1 MGETELCN
9 ILKKWREQASMGF
22 VRFLNG
28 NTTDCREANL
38 QFVSL
43 RDVILHFDEWNVNW
57 SINLTDLEFDMTKK
71 PYVRQFLQHPEKYL
85 TNINDEVGDGT
96 DTTNDHRG
104 YSSFPPVLAHGRE
117 FASARIAPI
126 TDAVYADSHNTK
138 YIAKVMKDIRK
149 CKKDAVQIIL
159 SCLQSGKCDSFR
171 QALINNGVISVILRF
186 LSQCEHEDF
195 KDVIGKVRGNLRTP
209 ADWIKI
215 LIWFGSLDQCK
226 LDIVNGI
233 QALVRCLTDETKRLF
248 FKSNKY
254 WHEAVTPFVSLLSD
268 MLNPSSVDISAKV
281 SNILLQNEGFLESIV
296 QKCFWNSH
304 RSDLVKEYESYHP
317 LFCIKTLEAFAHV
330 VIRNII
336 VIGLGR
342 EMAPESFPEDGVD
355 LVKTIAIIPVVS
367 GAYDSGC
374 NVYFVAGMVRMLKDV
389 NSHFPDDRRDHFDT
403 LQMCML
409 IADCADKE
417 VLADVIKL
425 GNMFTA
431 NIDDA
436 CDVLRLSRS
445 MILCYDSA
453 AKGLA
458 YPIDRRVAFA
468 IKSGLLDMCFEF
480 ITHFVCDMSVQVI
493 SREPKRDELIR
504 HLVGIAQLI
513 QAVALHQNTSKAI
526 RDRRC
531 QIMEALQPL
540 SIQVKTEQS
549 TQFFDILS
557 SVIELNE
564 GSCSRCNKPIDWRTA
579 LFCEG
584 CRRVAYC
591 GVKCQKKDW
600 RYGSHC
606 WNCSFLACSA
616 HVLGLTT
623 CDVRRSRNIVELTG
637 LRNNIITSQKK
648 LFLQHEVALFSQ
660 LLTYPDRSDY
670 IVVFDLSTK
679 QQPFIFVHYSV
690 QCTCSTQRNWF
701 EDFRSLEKVVCLFM
715 SDVLNGEI
723 DDEGNVN
730 RIGVYAAF
738 SIPNQIQSLEAAR
751 NSSAPSLPALRP

>member
-1 MGETELCN
+1 MNGTLCTRYGSHPN
-9 ILKKWREQASMGF
+9 TDSYQGGTVKKTGVRIYGF
-22 VRFLNG
+22 
-28 NTTDCREANL
+28 T
-38 QFVSL
+38 
-43 RDVILHFDEWNVNW
+43 
-57 SINLTDLEFDMTKK
+57 
-71 PYVRQFLQHPEKYL
+71 
-85 TNINDEVGDGT
+85 
-96 DTTNDHRG
+96 
-104 YSSFPPVLAHGRE
+104 
-117 FASARIAPI
+117 
-126 TDAVYADSHNTK
+126 
-138 YIAKVMKDIRK
+138 
-149 CKKDAVQIIL
+149 
-159 SCLQSGKCDSFR
+159 QS
-171 QALINNGVISVILRF
+171 
-186 LSQCEHEDF
+186 
-195 KDVIGKVRGNLRTP
+195 
-209 ADWIKI
+209 
-215 LIWFGSLDQCK
+215 
-226 LDIVNGI
+226 
-233 QALVRCLTDETKRLF
+233 QALVRCLTDDTKRLF

-268 MLNPSSVDISAKV
+268 MLIPSSVDISAKV

-304 RSDLVKEYESYHP
+304 RSDLVKEHESYHQSY
-317 LFCIKTLEAFAHV
+317 CIKTLEAFAHV

-336 VIGLGR
+336 FIGLGM
-342 EMAPESFPEDGVD
+342 EMAPEAYYLLRLNLYTIKNRASFPQDGFD
-355 LVKTIAIIPVVS
+355 LVKTIAMIPVVS

-374 NVYFVAGMVRMLKDV
+374 NVYFVAGMIRMLKVV
-389 NSHFPDDRRDHFDT
+389 NSHYPVDRRDHFDT
-403 LQMCML
+403 LQMCLL
-409 IADCADKE
+409 ITDCADKD
-417 VLADVIKL
+417 VLTDVIKL

-436 CDVLRLSRS
+436 CDILRVSHA
-445 MILCYDSA
+445 MMVCFDSA
-453 AKGLA
+453 AKRL

-480 ITHFVCDMSVQVI
+480 ITHYFVCDMSVQVI
-493 SREPKRDELIR
+493 SCDAQRDELMR
-504 HLVGIAQLI
+504 YVVRIAQLI

-564 GSCSRCNKPIDWRTA
+564 GSCSRCNKPVDWRTA

-600 RYGSHC
+600 RYGSHSL
-606 WNCSFLACSA
+606 NCSFLASSA
-616 HVLGLTT
+616 DVLGLTT

-648 LFLQHEVALFSQ
+648 LFLRHEVALFSQ
-660 LLTYPDRSDY
+660 LFTYPDRSDY

-679 QQPFIFVHYSV
+679 QQPVSFVHYNV
-690 QCTCSTQRNWF
+690 QCTCSTQRKWF
-701 EDFRSLEKVVCLFM
+701 EDFRSPEKVICLFM

-723 DDEGNVN
+723 DVDGSAN
-730 RIGVYAAF
+730 RIGLYVAF
-738 SIPNQIQSLEAAR
+738 SIPNRIKSLPKEERLNWEKQAAR
-751 NSSAPSLPALRP
+751 NCVVDDVEDSG

>member
-1 MGETELCN
+1 
-9 ILKKWREQASMGF
+9 
-22 VRFLNG
+22 
-28 NTTDCREANL
+28 
-38 QFVSL
+38 
-43 RDVILHFDEWNVNW
+43 
-57 SINLTDLEFDMTKK
+57 
-71 PYVRQFLQHPEKYL
+71 
-85 TNINDEVGDGT
+85 
-96 DTTNDHRG
+96 
-104 YSSFPPVLAHGRE
+104 
-117 FASARIAPI
+117 
-126 TDAVYADSHNTK
+126 
-138 YIAKVMKDIRK
+138 
-149 CKKDAVQIIL
+149 
-159 SCLQSGKCDSFR
+159 
-171 QALINNGVISVILRF
+171 
-186 LSQCEHEDF
+186 
-195 KDVIGKVRGNLRTP
+195 
-209 ADWIKI
+209 
-215 LIWFGSLDQCK
+215 
-226 LDIVNGI
+226 
-233 QALVRCLTDETKRLF
+233 
-248 FKSNKY
+248 
-254 WHEAVTPFVSLLSD
+254 
-268 MLNPSSVDISAKV
+268 
-281 SNILLQNEGFLESIV
+281 
-296 QKCFWNSH
+296 
-304 RSDLVKEYESYHP
+304 
-317 LFCIKTLEAFAHV
+317 
-330 VIRNII
+330 
-336 VIGLGR
+336 
-342 EMAPESFPEDGVD
+342 
-355 LVKTIAIIPVVS
+355 
-367 GAYDSGC
+367 
-374 NVYFVAGMVRMLKDV
+374 
-389 NSHFPDDRRDHFDT
+389 
-403 LQMCML
+403 
-409 IADCADKE
+409 
-417 VLADVIKL
+417 
-425 GNMFTA
+425 
-431 NIDDA
+431 
-436 CDVLRLSRS
+436 
-445 MILCYDSA
+445 
-453 AKGLA
+453 
-458 YPIDRRVAFA
+458 
-468 IKSGLLDMCFEF
+468 MCFEF

-690 QCTCSTQRNWF
+690 QCTCSTQRKWF

-738 SIPNQIQSLEAAR
+738 SIPNHIQSLEAAR
-751 NSSAPSLPALRP
+751 NSSAPSHTRAEALKDMGNDYFKIGDYKSAVEMYKSATTINSSAPIYWSNLAASYEKLGMYDEMQKASEHCIDTDQTFIKGYFRLAAALKAKLQMSESIVTLDRGLDIDPTNADLKKMKKEVWKILHSTIGCRIFQSKEGRWHKDDSFQFGTKE